1 MRQRYTLKK
10 TGKLKSRKRIEVLF
24 REGKSFSLFPFRVI
38 YLLTDPGSAPGPG
51 TPAQATS
58 ASATFASADP
68 ASAPVAPA
76 VPARATPAPVQ
87 AGFGVSTRLFRKAV
101 DRNRIKRL
109 CREAWRLQQHPLTAV
124 LREKGV
130 SLAVFFIYTG
140 KQLPDY
146 PVVTQKI
153 GVILQKLVKEIA

>member
-10 TGKLKSRKRIEVLF
+10 TEKLKSRKRIELLF
-24 REGKSFSLFPFRVI
+24 REGKGFSLFPFRVI
-38 YLLTDPGSAPGPG
+38 YLLNDPGSAPAKETSAPATPAVG
-51 TPAQATS
+51 TPAPTI
-58 ASATFASADP
+58 
-68 ASAPVAPA
+68 PV
-76 VPARATPAPVQ
+76 TPAPAAIQ
-87 AGFGVSTRLFRKAV
+87 AGFGVSSRLFRKAV

-109 CREAWRLQQHPLTAV
+109 CREAWRLQQHPLSAV
-124 LREKGV
+124 LHGKGL
-130 SLAVFFIYTG
+130 SMAVFLIYTG